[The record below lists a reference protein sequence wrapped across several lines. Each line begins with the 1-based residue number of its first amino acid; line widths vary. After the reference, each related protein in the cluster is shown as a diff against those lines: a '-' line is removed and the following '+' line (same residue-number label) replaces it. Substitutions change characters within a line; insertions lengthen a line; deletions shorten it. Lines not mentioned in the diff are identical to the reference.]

1 MQQSNEEK
9 KKYLKA
15 YLNMK
20 KREAELE
27 EEIAELRSRYT
38 GRAIT
43 YSDMPKGTNESDLSD
58 YAAEVDR
65 LDRRL
70 LTMQQEAIKIY
81 LQISDAIEKLEDIR
95 ERQVLRIRYLQG
107 IKDWDAVGDKIGY
120 SRVHTLRI
128 HGSALLHFNIPKKR

>member
-1 MQQSNEEK
+1 MQQSNDEK
-9 KKYLKA
+9 KKYLKS

-27 EEIAELRSRYT
+27 EEIEGLRSRYT

-43 YSDMPKGTNESDLSD
+43 YSDTPKGMNASDLSD
-58 YAAEVDR
+58 YAAEVDQ
-65 LDRRL
+65 LERRL
-70 LTMQQEAIKIY
+70 RSMQQNAVRIY

-107 IKDWDAVGDKIGY
+107 IKDWDIIGDKVGY

-128 HGSALLHFNIPKKR
+128 HGSALMHFRVPRKR